1 MPYPSLSEKQNN
13 KKYLTEIKKADIL
26 RLNTSKYWCFHFI
39 CIVFIHL
46 RDIYQVS
53 FSFDIFILSLSWT
66 VVSPNKTFFSNF
78 FFGSLIWFLIKVIL
92 IVETFTRISNK
103 LLLPVGNY
111 LDIWLYLFRIM
122 LNVWRPAKII
132 FPDVDFNTKCTISSN
147 SNHHVNRAYLVIDVF
162 PKVHGKEL
170 KWHHKR
176 PSHVIKI
183 RVTKI
188 RIGSSIWQTRVVHW
202 TSPEKNRIE
211 LP

>member
-1 MPYPSLSEKQNN
+1 MFSL
-13 KKYLTEIKKADIL
+13 YLHCIYSFTWYLSSFIFL
-26 RLNTSKYWCFHFI
+26 RYFHF
-39 CIVFIHL
+39 VSFMDSSL
-46 RDIYQVS
+46 AKRDI
-53 FSFDIFILSLSWT
+53 
-66 VVSPNKTFFSNF
+66 FFQIF
-78 FFGSLIWFLIKVIL
+78 FFCALIWFLIKVIL

-103 LLLPVGNY
+103 LLLPMGNY

-162 PKVHGKEL
+162 PEVHGKEL
-170 KWHHKR
+170 KWHHKT